1 MTSDGQP
8 RIRVA
13 IIGGGPGSLIGPAHQ
28 TAIRFDGGYDLVAG
42 VVSANAEQALANG
55 QNMGLARPYRTV
67 AELLAGER
75 GRGDGAQVV
84 AIMTPNDSHH
94 GLCVAALEAG
104 FHVICDKPLANSLRD
119 ALDIVER
126 CKTTGRLLCVTYNYS
141 GYPMVRQAR
150 AMIAEGRIGRP
161 HLVDVKYAQGNL
173 GTLVEVAPESL
184 PPQLRWRLDPER
196 GGAAHLLLDVGVHAH
211 HLAEYVTGLQF
222 TRVFADTGAAVKG
235 RQFADSAVVVGRL
248 DGDVRAT
255 IQATKAASGA
265 PNIFSIAVYGD
276 RGGVS
281 WEQAQP
287 NVLQF
292 VQQDRPT
299 QTYQRG
305 LGELSALAR
314 HSIRTPMPHPEGFR
328 EAFANIYCDFAAAVA
343 ARNSGVEPDPLVLT
357 YPTALDGARGLAFVE
372 ACVQSSREGR
382 WIDLPPL
389 GSAA

>member
-42 VVSANAEQALANG
+42 VVSANAEQALARG
-55 QNMGLARPYRTV
+55 QRMGLARPYRTL

-94 GLCVAALEAG
+94 GLCLAALEAG
-104 FHVICDKPLANSLRD
+104 FDVICDKPLANSLND

-126 CKTTGRLLCVTYNYS
+126 CKATGRLLCVTYNYS

-173 GTLVEVAPESL
+173 GTRLEEAPETL
-184 PPQLRWRLDPER
+184 TPQLRWRLDPAR
-196 GGAAHLLLDVGVHAH
+196 GGASHLLLDVGVHAH
-211 HLAEYVTGLQF
+211 HLAEYVTGLHF

-235 RQFADSAVVVGRL
+235 RQFADSTVVIGRL
-248 DGDVRAT
+248 GDDVRAT
-255 IQATKAASGA
+255 VQATKAASGA
-265 PNIFSIAVYGD
+265 PNIFSITVHGD

-281 WEQAQP
+281 WEQTQP
-287 NVLQF
+287 HVLQF
-292 VQQDRPT
+292 MQQDRPL
-299 QTYQRG
+299 QTYTRG
-305 LGELSALAR
+305 VSDLSALAR

-328 EAFANIYCDFAAAVA
+328 EAFANIYSDFATVIA
-343 ARNSGVEPDPLVLT
+343 ARERGAEPDAQALT

-372 ACVQSSREGR
+372 ACERSGREQR
-382 WIDLPPL
+382 WIDLPAL

>member
-1 MTSDGQP
+1 MTTDRRQH
-8 RIRVA
+8 IRVA

-28 TAIRFDGGYDLVAG
+28 TAIRFDDRYELVAG
-42 VVSANAEQALANG
+42 VVSANAEQALARG
-55 QNMGLARPYRTV
+55 ERMGLARPYRTV

-75 GRGDGAQVV
+75 SRGDGAQVI

-94 GLCVAALEAG
+94 GLCLAALAAG
-104 FHVICDKPLANSLRD
+104 FHVICDKPLANSLHD
-119 ALDIVER
+119 ALEVVER

-141 GYPMVRQAR
+141 GYPMIRQAR
-150 AMIAEGRIGRP
+150 AMIAEGCIGRP

-173 GTLVEVAPESL
+173 GTRLEEAPESL
-184 PPQLRWRLDPER
+184 TPQLRWRLDPER
-196 GGAAHLLLDVGVHAH
+196 GGAAHLLLDVGIHAH

-222 TRVFADTGAAVKG
+222 TRIFADTGAAVKG

-248 DGDVRAT
+248 AGDVRAT

-265 PNIFSIAVYGD
+265 PNIFSIAVHGE
-276 RGGVS
+276 RGGVT
-281 WEQAQP
+281 WEQTQP

-292 VQQDRPT
+292 MQQDRPA
-299 QTYQRG
+299 QTYHRG
-305 LGELSALAR
+305 VGELSALAR

-328 EAFANIYCDFAAAVA
+328 EAFSNLYADFATVIA
-343 ARNSGVEPDPLVLT
+343 ARERGVEPDALALT

-372 ACVQSSREGR
+372 ACEQSSRQGR

>member
-1 MTSDGQP
+1 MTTDGHG

-28 TAIRFDGGYDLVAG
+28 TAIRFDDRYELVAG
-42 VVSANAEQALANG
+42 VVSANAEQALACG
-55 QNMGLARPYRTV
+55 ERMGLARPYRTAV
-67 AELLAGER
+67 ELLDSER
-75 GRGDGAQVV
+75 GRGDGAQVI

-94 GLCVAALEAG
+94 ALCAAALEAG
-104 FHVICDKPLANSLRD
+104 FHVICDKPLANTLRD

-126 CKTTGRLLCVTYNYS
+126 CKASGRLLCVTYNYS

-173 GTLVEVAPESL
+173 GTRLEEAPESL
-184 PPQLRWRLDPER
+184 TLQLRWRLDPAR

-211 HLAEYVTGLQF
+211 HLAEYVTGLRF

-292 VQQDRPT
+292 VQQDRPV
-299 QTYQRG
+299 QIYHRG
-305 LGELSALAR
+305 VGELSALAL

-328 EAFANIYCDFAAAVA
+328 DAFANIYSDFASAVA
-343 ARNSGVEPDPLVLT
+343 ARNGGVEPDPLVMT
-357 YPTALDGARGLAFVE
+357 YPTALEGARGLAFVE
-372 ACVQSSREGR
+372 ACVQSSQEGR
-382 WIDLPPL
+382 WIDMPPL
-389 GSAA
+389 RSAA